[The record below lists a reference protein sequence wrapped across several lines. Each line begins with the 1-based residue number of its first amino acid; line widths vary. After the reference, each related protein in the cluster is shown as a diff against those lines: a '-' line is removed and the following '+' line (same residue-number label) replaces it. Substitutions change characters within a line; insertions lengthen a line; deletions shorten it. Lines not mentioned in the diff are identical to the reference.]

1 MKLLIEISFIQC
13 PSKYFEIN
21 LLLYSQTYKQ
31 RDNYHAGMLKKPLEP
46 YNPYSFRSR
55 LPQPTV
61 VMPYKNS
68 SQIVIGD
75 RSTDDKRLFKT
86 TNQLMQIQPNLEN
99 AVTNG
104 GILSAQTKWIHYNQ
118 SK

>member
-1 MKLLIEISFIQC
+1 MF
-13 PSKYFEIN
+13 
-21 LLLYSQTYKQ
+21 
-31 RDNYHAGMLKKPLEP
+31 KKPLEP
-46 YNPYSFRSR
+46 YHPNAFRSR
-55 LPQPTV
+55 LPQPTI

-75 RSTDDKRLFKT
+75 RSSDDKRLFRT

-104 GILSAQTKWIHYNQ
+104 GILS
-118 SK
+118 S